1 VPRRLQK
8 RTAASLLKCGVNK
21 VRFDPDRMEDIEASI
36 TREDVRSLISDG
48 AIYRLRNRGV
58 SRSRVRRRRPRRGQG
73 SKVGGAYSK
82 VSRKRRWMSMVRA
95 QRREIARLRDRKLL
109 EPGSYR
115 MVYRLVKASS
125 FRSVASLREYL
136 REKNLLR
143 KGMS

>member
-48 AIYRLRNRGV
+48 AIYRLRDRGV
-58 SRSRVRRRRPRRGQG
+58 SRSRFRLRRPRRGQG

-82 VSRKRRWMSMVRA
+82 VSRKRRWMSKVRA

-109 EPGSYR
+109 ESGSYR

-136 REKNLLR
+136 KEKNLLR